1 MARRRPNDISR
12 EDFGVIVE
20 SGASA
25 EATAAPR
32 RRLRRN
38 AAS

>member
-20 SGASA
+20 SVAST
-25 EATAAPR
+25 EATAAAPW
-32 RRLRRN
+32 RLRRN